1 MTTQKHKEVYCQDDI
16 WEDLKGKKPLWEVIL
31 KYISNKVGKVL
42 GVSTA
47 WVCV

>member
-1 MTTQKHKEVYCQDDI
+1 MTS
-16 WEDLKGKKPLWEVIL
+16 GKIERENKPLWEIIL